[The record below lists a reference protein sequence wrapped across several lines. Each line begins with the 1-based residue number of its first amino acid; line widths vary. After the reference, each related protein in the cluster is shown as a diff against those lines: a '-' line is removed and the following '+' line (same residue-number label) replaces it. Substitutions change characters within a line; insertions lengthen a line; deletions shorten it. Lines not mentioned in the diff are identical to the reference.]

1 MREDLIRSIG
11 PNGKGEKDAE
21 RRWRA
26 MRFLEWAEKT
36 HPATVN
42 RLRQAY
48 EKSKE
53 GGEE

>member
-1 MREDLIRSIG
+1 MKEDFFQ
-11 PNGKGEKDAE
+11 KAHKDAS
-21 RRWRA
+21 RNWRDL
-26 MRFLEWAEKT
+26 RFLKWAEKT